1 MAPLILAQLAV
12 TAAGSSSGVDPTLG
26 PSIGLT
32 VVDCVDADRDELR
45 RLLEVEYRG
54 PLADGERTDLTQ
66 VIVRCTE
73 ERNEVRVL
81 VPRRPKETVRTVDLS
96 GLGAVAKEAK
106 TRELALVIAELVR
119 SAQASEP
126 IVETVPAPRSPDK
139 APLLQVPSRWTQVG
153 AL

>member
-12 TAAGSSSGVDPTLG
+12 TAAASSGSVDPALG
-26 PSIGLT
+26 PAIGLT
-32 VVDCVDADRDELR
+32 VDACVDADRDELR

-81 VPRRPKETVRTVDLS
+81 VPRRPRETVRTVDLS
-96 GLGAVAKEAK
+96 GLGPVAKEAK

-126 IVETVPAPRSPDK
+126 VVETMPAPRIAEQ
-139 APLLQVPSRWTQVG
+139 APLLP
-153 AL
+153 

>member
-1 MAPLILAQLAV
+1 MAPLILAQVAV
-12 TAAGSSSGVDPTLG
+12 VAAVSSGVPDPALVTA
-26 PSIGLT
+26 IGLT
-32 VVDCVDADRDELR
+32 VAACVDADREALR

-54 PLADGERTDLTQ
+54 PLADPDRSDLTQ

-96 GLGAVAKEAK
+96 GMGPVAKEAK

-119 SAQASEP
+119 SAQTA
-126 IVETVPAPRSPDK
+126 ETVAEAVAVQR
-139 APLLQVPSRWTQVG
+139 A
-153 AL
+153 